1 MTFVRF
7 AGEDESVSY
16 GVLGGEEIQPLDG
29 SPFATWSEQG
39 APVALS
45 TVRLL
50 APVEPSKGLA
60 LARNFGDHLHGT
72 PEPTQPEPFWKTP
85 NAFIGPGEA
94 ILLPPEVAR
103 VDAEGEPVAVTL
115 GQSSRGSPQYQQ
127 PPARSGVPS

>member
-16 GVLGGEEIQPLDG
+16 GVFGGEEIQPLDG

-39 APVALS
+39 APVALN

-60 LARNFGDHLHGT
+60 LARNFRALVIA
-72 PEPTQPEPFWKTP
+72 
-85 NAFIGPGEA
+85 NALDFSTDLVRKE
-94 ILLPPEVAR
+94 AR
-103 VDAEGEPVAVTL
+103 VEAEIAQLEDLGFAASQLDLRRFFRDPGSLDKRLQGVA
-115 GQSSRGSPQYQQ
+115 
-127 PPARSGVPS
+127 